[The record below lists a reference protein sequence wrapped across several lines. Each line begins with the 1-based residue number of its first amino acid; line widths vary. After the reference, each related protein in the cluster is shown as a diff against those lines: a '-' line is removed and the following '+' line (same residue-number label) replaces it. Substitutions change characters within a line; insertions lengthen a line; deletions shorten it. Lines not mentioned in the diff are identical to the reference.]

1 MKPSHY
7 GEPVTTTLYRAYD
20 DRDRLLY
27 VGISDG
33 EFIRLAQHAASAPWT
48 VHAVK
53 ITLERHT
60 MRADAE
66 EAERV
71 AILGEDPVWNVR
83 GRPTARFL
91 QWMAA
96 YPDGDPDAVDVAALT
111 DRARD
116 RL

>member
-1 MKPSHY
+1 M
-7 GEPVTTTLYRAYD
+7 TTTLYRAYD

-48 VHAVK
+48 MYAVK
-53 ITLERHT
+53 VTLQRYRLRH
-60 MRADAE
+60 DAE
-66 EAERV
+66 RAEAA

-83 GRPTARFL
+83 GRPAKRFL

-96 YPDGDPDAVDVAALT
+96 YPDGDPNAVDTAALI
-111 DRARD
+111 ARPD
-116 RL
+116 DPA

>member
-1 MKPSHY
+1 M
-7 GEPVTTTLYRAYD
+7 TTTLYRAYD

-33 EFIRLAQHAASAPWT
+33 EFIRLAQHEANSPWT
-48 VHAVK
+48 VYAVK
-53 ITLERHT
+53 VTLARYT
-60 MRADAE
+60 LRADAE
-66 EAERV
+66 AAEQA
-71 AILGEDPVWNVR
+71 AIAGEDPVWNVR

-96 YPDGDPDAVDVAALT
+96 YPDGDPDVVDTAALT
-111 DRARD
+111 ERAAR

>member
-1 MKPSHY
+1 
-7 GEPVTTTLYRAYD
+7 VTTTLYRAYD

-48 VHAVK
+48 VYAVK
-53 ITLERHT
+53 IILQRYTLRT
-60 MRADAE
+60 DAE
-66 EAERV
+66 EAERQ

-83 GRPTARFL
+83 GRPAVRFL

-96 YPDGDPDAVDVAALT
+96 YPDGDPDAVDTAALAA
-111 DRARD
+111 RAG
-116 RL
+116 RLL